1 LPVTVSRVLI
11 ATLFKIYWRID
22 LPAEAI
28 SNNKSPGYRPWLS
41 FWRNIVRLTDSALGE
56 IMPRLPQAKRQLYL
70 PFINKV
76 MQIYEIDTPL
86 RSSAF
91 LAQIAHESGEL
102 KYMEELWGPTE
113 QQKKY
118 EPPSDL
124 ARSLGNTQPGDGFRY
139 RGRGPIQITGR
150 ANYEKYGDLLKVDL
164 VGNPD
169 LAATPQYAFS
179 TAGLFWKS
187 NGLNELADIQ
197 DFTTI
202 TKRIN
207 GGLNGLAERQKYY
220 EIAKDVL
227 SAEDPG
233 DLAFS
238 TPQAQPG
245 EFERFD
251 EPPTFS
257 RGHEFIEPDPL
268 DTLPLTDPENETPL
282 SAKKSGRGLGSRL
295 RNWFR

>member
-1 LPVTVSRVLI
+1 
-11 ATLFKIYWRID
+11 
-22 LPAEAI
+22 
-28 SNNKSPGYRPWLS
+28 
-41 FWRNIVRLTDSALGE
+41 
-56 IMPRLPQAKRQLYL
+56 MPRLPQAKRQLYL
-70 PFINKV
+70 PFINKI
-76 MQIYEIDTPL
+76 MEIYEIDTPL
-86 RSSAF
+86 RASAF
-91 LAQIAHESGEL
+91 LAQIAHESAEL
-102 KYMEELWGPTE
+102 RFMEELWGPTE

-124 ARSLGNTQPGDGFRY
+124 AKSLGNTQPGDGFRY

-150 ANYEKYGDLLKVDL
+150 ANYKKYGDLLKVDL

-187 NGLNELADIQ
+187 NGLNELADVQ

-207 GGLNGLAERQKYY
+207 GGLTGLPERQKYY
-220 EIAKDVL
+220 EIAKDAL

-238 TPQAQPG
+238 TPLAPPG
-245 EFERFD
+245 EFELVD
-251 EPPTFS
+251 NPSAFS
-257 RGHEFIEPDPL
+257 RGQEFIEPNSPNFM
-268 DTLPLTDPENETPL
+268 DTAPFTDPKNETPP
-282 SAKKSGRGLGSRL
+282 SAKKSGRGLGNRL